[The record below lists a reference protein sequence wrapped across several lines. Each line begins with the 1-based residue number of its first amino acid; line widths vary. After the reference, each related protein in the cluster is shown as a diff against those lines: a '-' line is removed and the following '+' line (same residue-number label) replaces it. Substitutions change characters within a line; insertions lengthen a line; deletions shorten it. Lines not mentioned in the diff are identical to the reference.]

1 MRHARRWIEARRAAA
16 SDDGSASLE
25 FITVGVLLL
34 VPLVYLV
41 LVVSSLQAASLAVEG
56 AARQAS
62 RVFVQAET
70 EADARTA
77 AERAIRVTLADYG
90 LDAEDAQVAIS
101 CRPDPA
107 DCLARRGFVT
117 VEIATVV
124 PLPLAPPVLGLD
136 VPLGVPVQAI
146 ATEQVSRFRAGS

>member
-1 MRHARRWIEARRAAA
+1 MRHARRWIDGRRLAA
-16 SDDGSASLE
+16 SDGGSASLE

-41 LVVSSLQAASLAVEG
+41 LVVSSLQSASLGVEG

-62 RVFVQAET
+62 RVFVQAES
-70 EADARTA
+70 EADARAA

-90 LDAEDAQVAIS
+90 LDADDAEVAIS

-124 PLPLAPPVLGLD
+124 PLPLAPPVLAVD
-136 VPLGVPVQAI
+136 VPLGVPVQAL

>member
-56 AARQAS
+56 AAQQAS
-62 RVFVQAET
+62 RRQC
-70 EADARTA
+70 R
-77 AERAIRVTLADYG
+77 RA
-90 LDAEDAQVAIS
+90 LDQRPAI
-101 CRPDPA
+101 
-107 DCLARRGFVT
+107 
-117 VEIATVV
+117 E
-124 PLPLAPPVLGLD
+124 
-136 VPLGVPVQAI
+136 
-146 ATEQVSRFRAGS
+146 